1 MTRVAAKDRI
11 CCPFGTV
18 NLVKPAR
25 KMQIMVSPERPRSEP
40 EGTVMN
46 ETRIYTIKTLV
57 MPTVVGSRP
66 KRRRRGSRCKVILH
80 DLLAAEQVLDFV
92 ERKGGTDTR
101 LDIAGKAFVVRWR
114 DGG

>member
-1 MTRVAAKDRI
+1 
-11 CCPFGTV
+11 
-18 NLVKPAR
+18 
-25 KMQIMVSPERPRSEP
+25 
-40 EGTVMN
+40 MN
-46 ETRIYTIKTLV
+46 ETRTYSIKTLV
-57 MPTVVGSRP
+57 MPTIGSRP
-66 KRRRRGSRCKVILH
+66 KPRRRGSRCKVILH